1 MLYAIKFTTGFN
13 KKPSQLKKKKNA
25 SSHLLI
31 SPTLV
36 PEPSHFEN
44 IKVSTSFSFITTL
57 TSPFSPSNAQFQE
70 PNGATLF
77 GSLLQFLHETV
88 SIIVTETGWP
98 SSSAAANEFDTN
110 LGYAEIYLK
119 GLLIC
124 MHGGCGGKPQVLLSV
139 AAHAIGL
146 VLMPPEPLP

>member
-1 MLYAIKFTTGFN
+1 
-13 KKPSQLKKKKNA
+13 
-25 SSHLLI
+25 
-31 SPTLV
+31 

-44 IKVSTSFSFITTL
+44 IKVSTSFSFVTTL
-57 TSPFSPSNAQFQE
+57 TSPFPPSNAQFQE

-124 MHGGCGGKPQVLLSV
+124 MHGGTSSRRGSTRGSSCLGLSPDGGIPHTTATST
-139 AAHAIGL
+139 AGD
-146 VLMPPEPLP
+146 PPSFADR